1 MQYDFDQLIDRRASD
16 SVKWNYFPS
25 QVLPL
30 WVADM
35 DFVSPEPVVQ
45 ALRARVEHGV
55 FGYPMVGHNFPGEKG
70 ELRDAIVERMRRLYG
85 WEIKSEDILFTP
97 GVVVGFNQ
105 ASHALGAPG
114 GAVLIQ
120 TPVYPPFLSTAQV
133 AGMQEQ
139 SAQLTLQADGR
150 YEIDFEA
157 FEGAFTPETR
167 LFTLCNPHNPVGRV
181 YRRDE
186 LAKMAEICLRKGV
199 AICSDEIHCDLL
211 FSGHRHIP
219 IASLDPQ
226 VAQQT
231 VTVMAPSKTFNI
243 AGLGCSFAIIQNP
256 ELRKKYTQAGQ
267 GLVHGVNLLG
277 LTAAL
282 AAYQDGQEWL
292 EQLLA
297 YLEGNRDYLAA
308 YVRDELPGV
317 KMAAPEGTYLA
328 WLDCREAGLGDSP
341 YKFFLERARVGLM
354 DGASFGSGGEGF
366 VRLNFGCPRRVLTT
380 ALERMKVSLNVEGQP
395 A

>member
-16 SVKWNYFPS
+16 SAKWNYFPEG
-25 QVLPL
+25 VLPL

-55 FGYPMVGHNFPGEKG
+55 FGYAMEGHNFPGEKG
-70 ELRDAIVERMRRLYG
+70 LLREVIVERMRRLYG

-114 GAVLIQ
+114 GGVLIQ
-120 TPVYPPFLSTAQV
+120 TPVYPPFLGTAEA
-133 AGMQEQ
+133 AGMQLQ
-139 SAQLTLQADGR
+139 TMQLSRQADGQ
-150 YEIDFEA
+150 YEIDFAA
-157 FEGAFTPETR
+157 FEAAFTPETR

-186 LAKMAEICLRKGV
+186 LEKMAEICLKHGV

-211 FSGHRHIP
+211 YRGQRHIP
-219 IASLDPQ
+219 IASLDPE
-226 VAQQT
+226 VAQNSIT
-231 VTVMAPSKTFNI
+231 LLAPSKTFNV
-243 AGLGCSFAIIQNP
+243 AGLGCSYAIIQNP
-256 ELRKKYTQAGQ
+256 ELRKKYAQAGQ

-277 LTAAL
+277 MTAAM
-282 AAYQDGQEWL
+282 AAYQGGGEWL
-292 EQLLA
+292 EQVLA

-308 YVRDELPGV
+308 YVREALPGV
-317 KMAAPEGTYLA
+317 KMALPEGTYLA
-328 WLDCREAGLGDSP
+328 WLDCREAGLADSP
-341 YKFFLERARVGLM
+341 YKFFLERARVGLN
-354 DGASFGSGGEGF
+354 DGATFGPGGEGF
-366 VRLNFGCPRRVLTT
+366 VRLNFGCPRPVLTA
-380 ALERMKVSLNVEGQP
+380 ALERMKVSMNVEGQP